1 MDLSLLPPTL
11 EACLAFEPPDP
22 GDLADPGSDAKDEIW
37 SWILHKITDLS
48 FPAAKISPFRYIKE
62 VGRWFVQIVVH
73 LYGSRAWRG
82 LKKNLNQRN
91 NNLCSPIDIRLQ
103 LITLLSYYLIGIN
116 NQSKTEVYN
125 TELETFQPPESTKG
139 SEGHISRANSA
150 LSWCPV
156 NSCKMGSI

>member
-1 MDLSLLPPTL
+1 MVR
-11 EACLAFEPPDP
+11 
-22 GDLADPGSDAKDEIW
+22 ADCS
-37 SWILHKITDLS
+37 S
-48 FPAAKISPFRYIKE
+48 FVWVKSMKRIK
-62 VGRWFVQIVVH
+62 
-73 LYGSRAWRG
+73 
-82 LKKNLNQRN
+82 KKNLNQRN

-150 LSWCPV
+150 LS
-156 NSCKMGSI
+156 